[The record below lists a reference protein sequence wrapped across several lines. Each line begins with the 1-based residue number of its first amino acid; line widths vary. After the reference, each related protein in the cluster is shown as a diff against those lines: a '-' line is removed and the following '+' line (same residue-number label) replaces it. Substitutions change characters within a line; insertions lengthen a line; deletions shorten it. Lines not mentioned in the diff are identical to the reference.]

1 MLTLQIPRFLA
12 SHAADPD
19 WRQAAERCLAA
30 LHPIPPQT
38 TLGFLYATDH
48 LASELSAI
56 LGYLKERT
64 GVGHWVGSVGHGI
77 CASGMEYHDRPALS
91 MMLGCLPAD
100 SFQVFGLIDDR
111 LSDFVSQHSAWYHQH
126 QSRFGVVHGDP
137 RNPKL
142 PQLIRDLAARLGDG
156 FLVGGLTSS
165 STAYPQIAGGMSE
178 GGLSGVLLGSEVQVA
193 TALSQGFTPFG
204 TLHEINAC
212 QDNILIA
219 LDGKPAL
226 EVLCEEVGEVLARQP
241 EQTAGDIAV
250 ALPIQG
256 SDQGDYLVRN
266 LLGYDRENK
275 LLAIAED
282 VTLGQTIRFCRRD
295 PESAREELRHRLR
308 ALKARAPSPP
318 KGGSTTPVLPA
329 AHTCS
334 DLIQWS

>member
-19 WRQAAERCLAA
+19 WRQVAERCLAA

-48 LASELSAI
+48 LASELSGI

-91 MMLGCLPAD
+91 MMLGCFPAD

-156 FLVGGLTSS
+156 FR
-165 STAYPQIAGGMSE
+165 
-178 GGLSGVLLGSEVQVA
+178 
-193 TALSQGFTPFG
+193 G
-204 TLHEINAC
+204 TH
-212 QDNILIA
+212 LIA
-219 LDGKPAL
+219 HGVSPDSRWYERRG
-226 EVLCEEVGEVLARQP
+226 VIRGLARVRGP
-241 EQTAGDIAV
+241 GGDH
-250 ALPIQG
+250 P
-256 SDQGDYLVRN
+256 
-266 LLGYDRENK
+266 
-275 LLAIAED
+275 
-282 VTLGQTIRFCRRD
+282 
-295 PESAREELRHRLR
+295 
-308 ALKARAPSPP
+308 
-318 KGGSTTPVLPA
+318 
-329 AHTCS
+329 
-334 DLIQWS
+334 